1 MMMSKSSPPTFSIIR
16 EFQYPT
22 DYPQV
27 IDLWKHAGPGI
38 HLRRSD
44 EPEEIAKK
52 LKRDPDLFL
61 VAELD
66 GSIIGSVLGGFDG
79 RRGMVYHVAVA
90 DSYRKQGIGSALM
103 DELES
108 RMKQKGCIRSYLLV
122 TRDNLDGIRFYENLD
137 WEQMDLLI
145 YGKNLD

>member
-1 MMMSKSSPPTFSIIR
+1 MMSKSSPHTLSIIR
-16 EFQYPT
+16 EFQYPS

-38 HLRRSD
+38 HLRHSD
-44 EPEEIAKK
+44 EQEEIAKK

-79 RRGMVYHVAVA
+79 RRGMVYHLALD
-90 DSYRKQGIGSALM
+90 DSFRKQGIGTALM

-108 RMKQKGCIRSYLLV
+108 RLKQKGCIRTYLLV
-122 TRDNLDGIRFYENLD
+122 TRDNLDAIRFYENLD

>member
-1 MMMSKSSPPTFSIIR
+1 MMSKSSPPPEMVLR
-16 EFQYPT
+16 EFKYPA

-27 IDLWKHAGPGI
+27 IDLWNHAGPGI

-44 EPEEIAKK
+44 DQEEIAKK
-52 LKRDPDLFL
+52 LQRDPDLFL
-61 VAELD
+61 IAEID

-79 RRGMVYHVAVA
+79 RRGMVYHLAVA
-90 DSYRKQGIGSALM
+90 DSFRKQGIGTALM
-103 DELES
+103 DELER
-108 RMKQKGCIRSYLLV
+108 RMKEKGCIRTYLLV
-122 TRDNLDGIRFYENLD
+122 TRDNLDAVGFYENSG

>member
-1 MMMSKSSPPTFSIIR
+1 MMSRSSIPVKLILR
-16 EFQYPT
+16 EFQYPK

-27 IDLWKHAGPGI
+27 FDLWKNAGPGI

-44 EPEEIAKK
+44 EAEEIAKK
-52 LKRDPDLFL
+52 IQRDPNLFL
-61 VAELD
+61 LAEMD

-79 RRGMVYHVAVA
+79 RRGMVYHLAVA
-90 DSYRKQGIGSALM
+90 ESFRKHGVGAALM
-103 DELES
+103 DELEQ
-108 RMKQKGCIRSYLLV
+108 RMKQKGCIRTYLLV
-122 TRDNLDGIRFYENLD
+122 TRDNLDAVRFYENFG